1 MNWSKAKTLTII
13 FLLILNAFLGVLV
26 YRDSNKYNLDAKKAK
41 AITDLL
47 EKNSISLSAT
57 IPKSYKPLR
66 QLAMSAYEYETEE
79 ILMMFFPNLHE
90 IEQIYDIDK
99 EVYAWAD
106 KTLTIQNGYISFE
119 NPSGTGENDLSK
131 ESLTYACDEFLKT
144 MNEDFSSFQLDNI
157 IELGNG
163 YLVQYFQEYKGYFI
177 ITNFV
182 EFMVTEEGIIQ
193 IDCIYSKPVGFSG
206 NPGEIC
212 SPDEAL
218 LNVMQRIKSSSKG
231 EEIEISRIDL
241 VYSQEKNSQKAI
253 PVYRV
258 YVDENQ
264 DPFFI
269 NAYTNTIFGA

>member
-1 MNWSKAKTLTII
+1 
-13 FLLILNAFLGVLV
+13 
-26 YRDSNKYNLDAKKAK
+26 
-41 AITDLL
+41 
-47 EKNSISLSAT
+47 
-57 IPKSYKPLR
+57 
-66 QLAMSAYEYETEE
+66 
-79 ILMMFFPNLHE
+79 
-90 IEQIYDIDK
+90 
-99 EVYAWAD
+99 
-106 KTLTIQNGYISFE
+106 
-119 NPSGTGENDLSK
+119 
-131 ESLTYACDEFLKT
+131 